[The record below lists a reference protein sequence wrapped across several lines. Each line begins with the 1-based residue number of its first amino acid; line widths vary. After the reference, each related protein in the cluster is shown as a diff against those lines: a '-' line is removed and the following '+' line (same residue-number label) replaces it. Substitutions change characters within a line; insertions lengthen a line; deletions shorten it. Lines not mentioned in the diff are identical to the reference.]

1 MLPAFDP
8 MAAGA
13 RPKSEADMEDEI
25 HPARKRPLTA
35 LARVARRS
43 RIFARLRE
51 GAAYDEIAQEERLT
65 AERVRQIVREALA
78 RRLTDEDTDHAK
90 LQLDRLRSAM
100 RVATAAVE
108 GGDVA
113 AIPSLLKVLD
123 RLDRY
128 QKTAKVNQV
137 YDDDAR
143 KKLFEKLNRVAANLG
158 LAVIEDPA
166 KAEEKPAPEPAPEPE
181 LAAPEPPAED
191 KEKMPWGVGATS

>member
-1 MLPAFDP
+1 
-8 MAAGA
+8 
-13 RPKSEADMEDEI
+13 MEDEI

-181 LAAPEPPAED
+181 LAAPEPPAGD